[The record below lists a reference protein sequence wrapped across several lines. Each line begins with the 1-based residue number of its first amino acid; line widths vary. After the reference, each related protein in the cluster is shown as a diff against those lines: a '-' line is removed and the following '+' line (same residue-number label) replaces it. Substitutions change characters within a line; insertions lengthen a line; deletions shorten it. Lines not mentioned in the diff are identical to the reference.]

1 MRGKNIVQ
9 SRGPGFPGPSSP
21 GGCGLG
27 RRIYVFCKISQ
38 GWTTIVS
45 FFFNS
50 TLRTYHWVSF
60 RCSGNICCCESTGIQ
75 CKAQSLSAWCG
86 RWRLR
91 RNIGVKKWQ
100 LALLILDG
108 QLSNK
113 KEERATYQNVVWL
126 DVPVDESHLVHAVH
140 SADQLGDVEPGG
152 VIFFMGK
159 LFFKTPK
166 RRFWFWKYIEEDI
179 FWTHCASS
187 SWKIP
192 NLMRSDIKSPPGM

>member
-1 MRGKNIVQ
+1 MANIERLLIGERLKQLVMWKKMIERCASLCSPITLAMKHLGLLGELQMLPLARYSWAFRQENAQDIVGVPSSSFSQAASSRGSTMRGKNIVR

-60 RCSGNICCCESTGIQ
+60 RCSGNICCCVSTGIQ

-86 RWRLR
+86 RWRLW
-91 RNIGVKKWQ
+91 RNIGVKK
-100 LALLILDG
+100 L
-108 QLSNK
+108 
-113 KEERATYQNVVWL
+113 
-126 DVPVDESHLVHAVH
+126 
-140 SADQLGDVEPGG
+140 
-152 VIFFMGK
+152 
-159 LFFKTPK
+159 
-166 RRFWFWKYIEEDI
+166 
-179 FWTHCASS
+179 
-187 SWKIP
+187 
-192 NLMRSDIKSPPGM
+192 